1 MSETLSHRGYAG
13 SVEYSREDNMLCGKV
28 LGIRSLLLY
37 EGNSVQGLKEDF
49 EGLIDE
55 YLAECEELGVEPE

>member
-1 MSETLSHRGYAG
+1 
-13 SVEYSREDNMLCGKV
+13 MLCGKV